1 MNNETFADIINRLEH
16 PHGAS
21 TALFDENNQPVIE
34 TETSIPTFPPT
45 IIDAEELHEE
55 DAYAAVFLNVILII
69 CVLLAYVIKENRI
82 YFLPESSAAMIL
94 GVAIGALVTF
104 FLNDISLYQFSP
116 EFFFFVLLPPI
127 IFEAG
132 YSLEKKAFFQNIG
145 TITLYAL
152 VGTIVSTLVVGF
164 LTFYFAQKGWITG
177 ISSTNPMEA
186 LLFGSLIAAVDPVA
200 TLSIM
205 NNPEL
210 NCNRLLYSLV
220 FGESVLND
228 AIAVVLFKTFREY
241 YDPDSPD
248 ITGYDIPKIFVSFFS
263 MAVSSILVGVILGLC
278 TSFIYKHTSI
288 GKFAN
293 LESTL
298 LFLFCYL
305 CYAMA
310 ESFGLSGI
318 MSLFFNGVV
327 LSHYNSYN
335 LSERSRH
342 ATEQIFSTLAT
353 VSEIIVFLYMGMGVF
368 TGRFKDWNVSF
379 SLYAMLFCVIGRF
392 CNIFPLSLISNR
404 RRTRKGSRITYKMQ
418 LVLWFAGLRG
428 AIAYALAENMPIEN
442 RETYVQCTLSI
453 CMMTTILCGGFT
465 ERILYVSGMKEGDA
479 DESVI
484 DEAQVENGEDEHLV
498 IFASPPSK
506 EFEQVYD
513 GVKNWFVKFD
523 EKYLM
528 VYFGGK
534 KRVSGGHHIPDK
546 NDEHLGNFEL
556 ENFNRDGV
564 DSDDEDSSID
574 GSVKMAIFQY

>member
-1 MNNETFADIINRLEH
+1 
-16 PHGAS
+16 
-21 TALFDENNQPVIE
+21 
-34 TETSIPTFPPT
+34 
-45 IIDAEELHEE
+45 
-55 DAYAAVFLNVILII
+55 
-69 CVLLAYVIKENRI
+69 
-82 YFLPESSAAMIL
+82 MIL

-342 ATEQIFSTLAT
+342 ATEQVSGRWRWIYFVMTLCWNRPSCSNTCTFSPNNVLPHFQIFSTLAT

-404 RRTRKGSRITYKMQ
+404 RRTRKESRITYKMQ

>member
-1 MNNETFADIINRLEH
+1 
-16 PHGAS
+16 
-21 TALFDENNQPVIE
+21 
-34 TETSIPTFPPT
+34 
-45 IIDAEELHEE
+45 
-55 DAYAAVFLNVILII
+55 
-69 CVLLAYVIKENRI
+69 
-82 YFLPESSAAMIL
+82 
-94 GVAIGALVTF
+94 
-104 FLNDISLYQFSP
+104 
-116 EFFFFVLLPPI
+116 
-127 IFEAG
+127 
-132 YSLEKKAFFQNIG
+132 
-145 TITLYAL
+145 
-152 VGTIVSTLVVGF
+152 
-164 LTFYFAQKGWITG
+164 
-177 ISSTNPMEA
+177 
-186 LLFGSLIAAVDPVA
+186 
-200 TLSIM
+200 
-205 NNPEL
+205 
-210 NCNRLLYSLV
+210 
-220 FGESVLND
+220 
-228 AIAVVLFKTFREY
+228 
-241 YDPDSPD
+241 
-248 ITGYDIPKIFVSFFS
+248 
-263 MAVSSILVGVILGLC
+263 
-278 TSFIYKHTSI
+278 
-288 GKFAN
+288 
-293 LESTL
+293 
-298 LFLFCYL
+298 
-305 CYAMA
+305 
-310 ESFGLSGI
+310 
-318 MSLFFNGVV
+318 
-327 LSHYNSYN
+327 
-335 LSERSRH
+335 
-342 ATEQIFSTLAT
+342 
-353 VSEIIVFLYMGMGVF
+353 MGMGVF

-404 RRTRKGSRITYKMQ
+404 RRTRKESRITYKMQ